1 MWQIL
6 TYSRNIL
13 QASLKKTMAN
23 HCQVMGVR
31 HALRFSME
39 KLDLVE
45 RSVKSWSVY
54 TSLSYSVSCSGTN
67 AIRLVC
73 CRAAHAALAVLR
85 MVP

>member
-1 MWQIL
+1 
-6 TYSRNIL
+6 
-13 QASLKKTMAN
+13 
-23 HCQVMGVR
+23 
-31 HALRFSME
+31 ME